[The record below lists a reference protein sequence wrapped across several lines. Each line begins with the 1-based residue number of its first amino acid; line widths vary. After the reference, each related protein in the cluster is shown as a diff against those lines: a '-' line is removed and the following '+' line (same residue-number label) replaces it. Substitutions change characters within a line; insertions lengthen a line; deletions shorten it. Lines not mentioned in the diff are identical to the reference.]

1 MKILISSLN
10 PCCSG
15 QWPRTSAMRIG
26 KVLHQSLNPCCS
38 GQWPR
43 TRPYK
48 TLLIIYK
55 LKNITKE
62 IFTSLN

>member
-1 MKILISSLN
+1 MKILIS
-10 PCCSG
+10 
-15 QWPRTSAMRIG
+15 
-26 KVLHQSLNPCCS
+26 SLNPCCS